1 MTFPNAAKGIK
12 TLFIGELLAL
22 ISAISIGLS
31 IIFSKPIVSGNE
43 VVDIAAAG
51 GQLTMAA
58 ILISVGGI
66 IAIVAYIMQLVG
78 IAKAA
83 RDEEA
88 FKGALYLILFSIL
101 LSIAGTVL
109 AYIFPTNNLLSG
121 VGTVGTNIIE
131 ILVTFMIIGGIG
143 TLGAKLN
150 DATLQEKA
158 AKLLGII
165 MTVIILRLI
174 ANIVI
179 LLFKESIAEVIVTIL
194 GIVILVFTLVQ
205 YIAYLSLLAT
215 ARNTLANK

>member
-12 TLFIGELLAL
+12 TLFIGEILAL
-22 ISAISIGLS
+22 ISAISIACS
-31 IIFSKPIVSGNE
+31 IIFSKPVVSGEE
-43 VVDIAAAG
+43 VVDFAATG
-51 GQLTMAA
+51 GQITVVA
-58 ILISVGGI
+58 ILLSVGGL
-66 IAIVAYIMQLVG
+66 IAVVAYIMQLVG

-83 RDEEA
+83 KDEEA

-101 LSIAGTVL
+101 FSIAGAVL
-109 AYIFPTNNLLSG
+109 VYVFPTNNLLSG
-121 VGTVGTNIIE
+121 AGTVVTNIIE
-131 ILVTFMIIGGIG
+131 ILVTFLVIGGIG

-158 AKLLGII
+158 AKLLRII
-165 MTVIILRLI
+165 VTVIVLRLI

-194 GIVILVFTLVQ
+194 GIVILVFTIVQ

-215 ARNTLANK
+215 AKNTLANK

>member
-12 TLFIGELLAL
+12 ALFIGEILAL
-22 ISAISIGLS
+22 ISAISIACS
-31 IIFSKPIVSGNE
+31 IIFSKPVVSGEE
-43 VVDIAAAG
+43 VVDFAATG
-51 GQLTMAA
+51 GQITVVA
-58 ILISVGGI
+58 ILLSVGGL

-83 RDEEA
+83 KDEEA

-101 LSIAGTVL
+101 FSIAGAVL
-109 AYIFPTNNLLSG
+109 AYVFPTNNLLSG

-131 ILVTFMIIGGIG
+131 ILVTFLIIGGIG

-158 AKLLGII
+158 AKLLRII
-165 MTVIILRLI
+165 LTVIVLRLI
-174 ANIVI
+174 ANFVI

-194 GIVILVFTLVQ
+194 GIVILVFTIVQ

-215 ARNTLANK
+215 AKNTLANK

>member
-12 TLFIGELLAL
+12 ALFIGEILAL
-22 ISAISIGLS
+22 ISAISIACS
-31 IIFSKPIVSGNE
+31 IIFSKPVVSGEE
-43 VVDIAAAG
+43 VVDFAATG
-51 GQLTMAA
+51 GEITMVV
-58 ILISVGGI
+58 ILLSVGGI

-83 RDEEA
+83 KDEEA

-101 LSIAGTVL
+101 FSIAGAVL
-109 AYIFPTNNLLSG
+109 AYVFPTNNLLSG

-131 ILVTFMIIGGIG
+131 ILVTFLIIGGIG

-158 AKLLGII
+158 AKLLRII
-165 MTVIILRLI
+165 LTVIVLRLI
-174 ANIVI
+174 ANFVI

-215 ARNTLANK
+215 AKNTLANK

>member
-12 TLFIGELLAL
+12 ALFIGEILAL
-22 ISAISIGLS
+22 ISAISIACS
-31 IIFSKPIVSGNE
+31 IIFSKPVVSGEE
-43 VVDIAAAG
+43 VVDFAATG
-51 GQLTMAA
+51 GQITVVA
-58 ILISVGGI
+58 ILLSVGGL

-83 RDEEA
+83 KDEEA

-101 LSIAGTVL
+101 FSIAGAVL
-109 AYIFPTNNLLSG
+109 AYVFPTNNLLSG

-131 ILVTFMIIGGIG
+131 ILVTFLIIGGIG

-158 AKLLGII
+158 AKLLRII
-165 MTVIILRLI
+165 LTVIVLRLI
-174 ANIVI
+174 ANFVI

-194 GIVILVFTLVQ
+194 GIVVLVFSLVQ

>member
-22 ISAISIGLS
+22 ISAISIACS
-31 IIFSKPIVSGNE
+31 IIFSKPVVSGEE
-43 VVDIAAAG
+43 VVDFAATG
-51 GQLTMAA
+51 GQITVVA
-58 ILISVGGI
+58 ILLSVGGL
-66 IAIVAYIMQLVG
+66 IAVVAYIMQLVG
-78 IAKAA
+78 IAKTAK
-83 RDEEA
+83 DEEA
-88 FKGALYLILFSIL
+88 FKSALYLILFSIL
-101 LSIAGTVL
+101 FSIAGAVL
-109 AYIFPTNNLLSG
+109 AYVFPTNNLLSG
-121 VGTVGTNIIE
+121 AGTVVTNIIE
-131 ILVTFMIIGGIG
+131 ILVTFLVIGGIG

-158 AKLLGII
+158 AKLLRII
-165 MTVIILRLI
+165 VTVIVLRLI

-215 ARNTLANK
+215 AKNTLANK